1 MPDTVPE
8 TLFAQ
13 IYNRAPN
20 ETDRARLIGVK
31 AGLGLSERD
40 ELWPIILTLDHYSRT
55 TDFGRRQMLE
65 AAKAIPEQA
74 RVAVLGVETQAR
86 AKAETAIAQAVE
98 EAVQKIAKQLAESS
112 QAAADKLSAK
122 RKIFARLIGGGLAL
136 VFMVLGAGMA
146 WLYIGLQVGM
156 CSEPPKAVKVGGL
169 ACFVEPVFR

>member
-1 MPDTVPE
+1 MVDRLPD

-20 ETDRARLIGVK
+20 ESDRTRLIGVK

-55 TDFGRRQMLE
+55 TDTGRRQMLE
-65 AAKAIPEQA
+65 AAKAIPEQT

-86 AKAETAIAQAVE
+86 AKAEVAIAQAVE

-136 VFMVLGAGMA
+136 GFIGIGIVMA
-146 WLYIGLQVGM
+146 WLYIELQVGM
-156 CSEPPKAVKVGGL
+156 CNTPPKAIKGGL